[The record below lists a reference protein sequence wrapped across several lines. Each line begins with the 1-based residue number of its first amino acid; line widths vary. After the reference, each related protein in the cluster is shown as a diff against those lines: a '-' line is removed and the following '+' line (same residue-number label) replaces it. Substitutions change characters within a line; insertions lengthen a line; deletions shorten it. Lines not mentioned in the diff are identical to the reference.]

1 MLFRSIFLKVL
12 ANRFKR
18 ILPKIIIEHQSAFTK
33 SSLIS
38 DNILVAFESLH
49 NIQKHKGKDDY
60 MAIKLDMSR
69 WSIEQWIN
77 LLMLCVKFVS
87 YSILV
92 NGEPKGMIH
101 PSKGIRQGDPLSP
114 FLFLLCTKGLHGL
127 ISKTASQKDIRGY
140 SLCRNDH
147 RLTHLLFIDDSLLFC
162 KASNQECRQVL
173 NILKTYERCSS

>member
-1 MLFRSIFLKVL
+1 MILGLLVYVIYYTRFFSKVL
-12 ANRFKR
+12 ANRLKR

-101 PSKGIRQGDPLSP
+101 PSKGIRQEILCPLSSSCYP
-114 FLFLLCTKGLHGL
+114 
-127 ISKTASQKDIRGY
+127 QKDY
-140 SLCRNDH
+140 MA
-147 RLTHLLFIDDSLLFC
+147 LLAKSHPKGIFGVTPYVGMTID
-162 KASNQECRQVL
+162 
-173 NILKTYERCSS
+173 